1 MSEYIL
7 EFELPLKK
15 IHDKIET
22 LKKSSVS
29 TGIDV
34 TTSIEELEKK
44 LLSEKHKIY
53 SNLSRWQRLELA
65 RHPNRPYSSDYIESI
80 TDNWIELHGDRKY
93 ADDLSIICGIAE
105 IASKSVMIIAQEKG
119 TRPGRPNLQVAD
131 IDYGGVRHG
140 LTQYVQNVVLYE
152 DMDRFGITGYLHLL
166 DVDNIVSG
174 FMRSSPAG
182 GPHAIVGQELLY
194 LKFRTFGSDLP
205 VDFSKHPLHVHIEFI
220 LFHQN

>member
-65 RHPNRPYSSDYIESI
+65 RHPNRPYSSDYIRLI
-80 TDNWIELHGDRKY
+80 TDNWYELHGDRKFS
-93 ADDLSIICGIAE
+93 DDPAIICGIAE
-105 IASKSVMIIAQEKG
+105 IDSKTGSP
-119 TRPGRPNLQVAD
+119 RNSLS
-131 IDYGGVRHG
+131 HG
-140 LTQYVQNVVLYE
+140 
-152 DMDRFGITGYLHLL
+152 
-166 DVDNIVSG
+166 
-174 FMRSSPAG
+174 
-182 GPHAIVGQELLY
+182 AI
-194 LKFRTFGSDLP
+194 
-205 VDFSKHPLHVHIEFI
+205 
-220 LFHQN
+220 